1 MNRFPALQTTS
12 SPTPAH
18 PSLAAWLIMGA
29 LLFGSAA
36 VIALPTAASASSRD
50 GHREVVTVTTLSPHS
65 QRAGWVRGHRYGGYH
80 HSRRRIERARRYAS
94 QATAQAS
101 LAWRRGCGRSG
112 PRWST
117 SWDDHYF
124 WALDA
129 RPRELR
135 RELDRREDHL
145 HGCRA
150 HHRHGARHY
159 RHAWPY

>member
-1 MNRFPALQTTS
+1 MMRSRTQQT
-12 SPTPAH
+12 
-18 PSLAAWLIMGA
+18 
-29 LLFGSAA
+29 AA
-36 VIALPTAASASSRD
+36 VLPRPSAVNAASALIGAALFAAFVLLAMPGAAHASPRESSRS
-50 GHREVVTVTTLSPHS
+50 VVTVTTVSHPHGYRSPRH
-65 QRAGWVRGHRYGGYH
+65 RAYH
-80 HSRRRIERARRYAS
+80 HEPSHDSRRVNRARRYAS

-101 LAWRRGCGRSG
+101 SAWRMGCGRSG

-124 WALDA
+124 WALSA